1 MMVQQSDEV
10 EEGLSVALSSSGL
23 QTIPE
28 QKFPP
33 QKNLDTPQWRRTL
46 RSALRNQLLIVGLL
60 ILIPIVL
67 MAIFAPLLA
76 THDPLKSDAMQR
88 FAPPSAEHLFGTDDF
103 GRDVYSRVV
112 YGARISLR
120 VGVLTAIAASIA
132 GVVVGALAGYYALAD
147 TLLMRTMEGLMA
159 FPGVL
164 LAIVVMAA
172 LGPSE
177 SNVVIAMSLVYTPR
191 IARLVRAI
199 VLEVKVMEYV
209 DAAKAVGV
217 RDFRILLLH
226 ILPNSLS
233 PLMVQ
238 ITFCFAWAVLV
249 EAGLSFVGLG
259 TPPPAP
265 SWGTSLADGRT
276 YVRTAPWLLFFPGIM
291 ISMTVLSFNLLG
303 DGLRDLLDPRMRN
316 IQSNG

>member
-1 MMVQQSDEV
+1 MALLSPAQQEKMT
-10 EEGLSVALSSSGL
+10 
-23 QTIPE
+23 Q
-28 QKFPP
+28 QK
-33 QKNLDTPQWRRTL
+33 LMAEAEWRRTL
-46 RSALRNQLLIVGLL
+46 RSALRNRLLIFGLVVL
-60 ILIPIVL
+60 VPLVL
-67 MAIFAPLLA
+67 MALFAPLLA
-76 THDPLKSDAMQR
+76 THDPLKSDAMRR
-88 FAPPSAEHLFGTDDF
+88 FAPPSAENLFGTDDF

-112 YGARISLR
+112 FGARISLR
-120 VGVLTAIAASIA
+120 VGLLTAIAASLA
-132 GVVVGALAGYYALAD
+132 GVCVGALAGYYALAD
-147 TLLMRTMEGLMA
+147 TILMRTMEGLMA

-177 SNVVIAMSLVYTPR
+177 SNVVIAMGLVYTPR
-191 IARLVRAI
+191 IARLVRAM
-199 VLEVKVMEYV
+199 VLEIKVMEYV
-209 DAAKAVGV
+209 EAAKALGV
-217 RDFRILLLH
+217 RDLRILVWH

-233 PLMVQ
+233 PLLVQ

-276 YVRTAPWLLFFPGIM
+276 YVRTAPWLLFFPGVM
-291 ISMTVLSFNLLG
+291 ISLTVLSFNLLG

-316 IQSNG
+316 IQDSA

>member
-1 MMVQQSDEV
+1 MVR
-10 EEGLSVALSSSGL
+10 SSSL
-23 QTIPE
+23 PQRNSLID
-28 QKFPP
+28 QKHP
-33 QKNLDTPQWRRTL
+33 LERAEWRRTL
-46 RSALRNQLLIVGLL
+46 QNVLHNRLLIMGLV
-60 ILIPIVL
+60 ILIPILV
-67 MAIFAPLLA
+67 MALFAPALA
-76 THDPLKSDAMQR
+76 THDPLKSDAMRR
-88 FAPPSAEHLFGTDDF
+88 FSPPSAENIFGTDDF
-103 GRDVYSRVV
+103 GRDVFSRVV

-132 GVVVGALAGYYALAD
+132 GICVGALSGYYPVAD
-147 TLLMRTMEGLMA
+147 SVLMRTMEGLMA

-164 LAIVVMAA
+164 LAIVVMAS
-172 LGPSE
+172 LGPSA

-199 VLEVKVMEYV
+199 VLEAKEMEYV
-209 DAAKAVGV
+209 EAARAIGV
-217 RDFRILLLH
+217 RDLRILALH

-233 PLMVQ
+233 PVIVQ

-265 SWGTSLADGRT
+265 SWGTSLAEGRT

-291 ISMTVLSFNLLG
+291 ISLTVLSFNLLG

-316 IQSNG
+316 IQSNV

>member
-1 MMVQQSDEV
+1 MSHVQQRLSASPKLA
-10 EEGLSVALSSSGL
+10 EE
-23 QTIPE
+23 
-28 QKFPP
+28 
-33 QKNLDTPQWRRTL
+33 TPWRRN
-46 RSALRNQLLIVGLL
+46 LRNARRNRLLILGLVV
-60 ILIPIVL
+60 LIPIVL
-67 MAIFAPLLA
+67 MALCAPLLA
-76 THDPLKSDAMQR
+76 THDPLKSDAARR
-88 FAPPSAEHLFGTDDF
+88 FAPPSAENIFGTDDF
-103 GRDVYSRVV
+103 GRDVYSRVIF
-112 YGARISLR
+112 GARLSLR
-120 VGVLTAIAASIA
+120 VGLLTALAASLA

-147 TLLMRTMEGLMA
+147 TILMRTMEGLMA

-172 LGPSE
+172 LGPAE

-191 IARLVRAI
+191 IARLVRAV
-199 VLEVKVMEYV
+199 VLEIKVMEYV
-209 DAAKAVGV
+209 EAAKALGV
-217 RDFRILLLH
+217 RDLRILVRH
-226 ILPNSLS
+226 ILPNNLS

-276 YVRTAPWLLFFPGIM
+276 YVRTAPWLLFFPGVM
-291 ISMTVLSFNLLG
+291 ISLTVLSFNLLG

-316 IQSNG
+316 IQNNT

>member
-1 MMVQQSDEV
+1 MALAYPVRRQKIKESELRRNLRHAFENRLLVLGMMV
-10 EEGLSVALSSSGL
+10 
-23 QTIPE
+23 
-28 QKFPP
+28 
-33 QKNLDTPQWRRTL
+33 
-46 RSALRNQLLIVGLL
+46 
-60 ILIPIVL
+60 LIPIVL
-67 MAIFAPLLA
+67 MALFAPALA
-76 THDPLKSDAMQR
+76 THDPIKSDAMKR
-88 FAPPSAEHLFGTDDF
+88 FAAPSTEHIFGTDDF

-120 VGVLTAIAASIA
+120 VGLLTAAVASVA
-132 GVVVGALAGYYALAD
+132 GICVGALAGYYVLAD
-147 TLLMRTMEGLMA
+147 TLLMRAMEGLMA

-172 LGPSE
+172 LGSSE

-209 DAAKAVGV
+209 EAARAYGAG
-217 RDFRILLLH
+217 DLRILVFH
-226 ILPNSLS
+226 ILPNSFS

-265 SWGTSLADGRT
+265 SWGTSVAEGRT
-276 YVRTAPWLLFFPGIM
+276 YVRTAPWLLFVPGAM
-291 ISMTVLSFNLLG
+291 IFLTVLSLNLLG

-316 IQSNG
+316 IQTNA

>member
-1 MMVQQSDEV
+1 MATISHVQQRLSASPKLEDE
-10 EEGLSVALSSSGL
+10 A
-23 QTIPE
+23 P
-28 QKFPP
+28 
-33 QKNLDTPQWRRTL
+33 WRRNL
-46 RSALRNQLLIVGLL
+46 QNARRNRLLILGLVV
-60 ILIPIVL
+60 LIPIVL
-67 MAIFAPLLA
+67 MALCAPLLA
-76 THDPLKSDAMQR
+76 THDPLKSDAARR
-88 FAPPSAEHLFGTDDF
+88 FAPPSAANIFGTDDF
-103 GRDVYSRVV
+103 GRDVYSRVIF
-112 YGARISLR
+112 GARISLR
-120 VGVLTAIAASIA
+120 VGLLTALAASLA

-147 TLLMRTMEGLMA
+147 TILMRTMEGLMA

-172 LGPSE
+172 LGPAE

-191 IARLVRAI
+191 IARLVRAV
-199 VLEVKVMEYV
+199 VLEIKVMEYV
-209 DAAKAVGV
+209 EAAKALGV
-217 RDFRILLLH
+217 RDLRILVRH
-226 ILPNSLS
+226 ILPNNLS

-276 YVRTAPWLLFFPGIM
+276 YVRTAPWLLFFPGMM
-291 ISMTVLSFNLLG
+291 ISLTVLSFNLLG

-316 IQSNG
+316 IQNNT

>member
-1 MMVQQSDEV
+1 
-10 EEGLSVALSSSGL
+10 
-23 QTIPE
+23 
-28 QKFPP
+28 
-33 QKNLDTPQWRRTL
+33 
-46 RSALRNQLLIVGLL
+46 
-60 ILIPIVL
+60 
-67 MAIFAPLLA
+67 
-76 THDPLKSDAMQR
+76 
-88 FAPPSAEHLFGTDDF
+88 
-103 GRDVYSRVV
+103 
-112 YGARISLR
+112 
-120 VGVLTAIAASIA
+120 
-132 GVVVGALAGYYALAD
+132 
-147 TLLMRTMEGLMA
+147 MEGLMA

-172 LGPSE
+172 LGPSA

-191 IARLVRAI
+191 IARLVRAM
-199 VLEVKVMEYV
+199 VLEAKEMEYV
-209 DAAKAVGV
+209 EAARAIGV
-217 RDFRILLLH
+217 RDLRILALH

-276 YVRTAPWLLFFPGIM
+276 YVRTAPWLLFFPGMM
-291 ISMTVLSFNLLG
+291 ISLTVLSFNLLG

-316 IQSNG
+316 IQSNA

>member
-1 MMVQQSDEV
+1 MATISHVQQRLIAPQKLV
-10 EEGLSVALSSSGL
+10 EEA
-23 QTIPE
+23 P
-28 QKFPP
+28 
-33 QKNLDTPQWRRTL
+33 WRRN
-46 RSALRNQLLIVGLL
+46 LRNARRNRLLILGLVV
-60 ILIPIVL
+60 LIPIVL
-67 MAIFAPLLA
+67 MALCAPLLA
-76 THDPLKSDAMQR
+76 THDPLKSDAARR
-88 FAPPSAEHLFGTDDF
+88 FAPPSAANIFGTDDF
-103 GRDVYSRVV
+103 GRDVYSRVIF
-112 YGARISLR
+112 GARISLR
-120 VGVLTAIAASIA
+120 VGLLTALAASLA

-147 TLLMRTMEGLMA
+147 TILMRTMEGLMA

-172 LGPSE
+172 LGPAE

-191 IARLVRAI
+191 IARLVRAV
-199 VLEVKVMEYV
+199 VLEIKVMEYV
-209 DAAKAVGV
+209 EAAKALGV
-217 RDFRILLLH
+217 RDRRILVRH
-226 ILPNSLS
+226 ILPNTLS

-276 YVRTAPWLLFFPGIM
+276 YVRTAPWLLFFPGVM
-291 ISMTVLSFNLLG
+291 ISLTVLSFNLLG

-316 IQSNG
+316 IQNNT